1 MEPISTIFVSF
12 HLGTTVI
19 GQMLHVC
26 EQGINVFILSWQSR
40 EDDSIS
46 HLVMYFKETPDKW
59 KEAQ

>member
-1 MEPISTIFVSF
+1 MEPISPIFVSF

-19 GQMLHVC
+19 GKMLHVC
-26 EQGINVFILSWQSR
+26 EQGINVFIPSWESR

-46 HLVMYFKETPDKW
+46 HSVMYFKETPDKW